1 MKYFLRSD
9 DFISRLLFTRYAGN
23 FKYPNDNGKRY
34 IRLLTRQDL
43 IKLTEIP
50 PIRIWW
56 QRLSLVLSTYF
67 LLVVAFLSRNI
78 EFDQSFEYIYVRYND
93 WLIFDKSFTNFN
105 SCLLYIIFMIWN
117 ICLICANYKNRSC
130 IKLIAN
136 RWPKA
141 ELKTLRILFIIINI
155 NLFNSLSYKHKIY
168 RRADI

>member
-78 EFDQSFEYIYVRYND
+78 EFDQSLEYIYMWD
-93 WLIFDKSFTNFN
+93 ITIGWFLIKV
-105 SCLLYIIFMIWN
+105 
-117 ICLICANYKNRSC
+117 
-130 IKLIAN
+130 
-136 RWPKA
+136 
-141 ELKTLRILFIIINI
+141 LRILIRACYILFSWYETFVLFMQITKIDFVLINI
-155 NLFNSLSYKHKIY
+155 LYFVLINSE
-168 RRADI
+168 